1 MTRTSRGRWLGA
13 EGGEIPE
20 EVIFEDAGS
29 VTPVYTR
36 PATVSGGSR
45 PSTAERTAAAGGGGR
60 VAEPEQPKPTPKA
73 GADTTHYRRFGYECD
88 RKINDRV
95 AFMPLMLGA
104 FEQASNGPVDC
115 YLTTA
120 ISNYR
125 LPEVNYVEARWNRRT
140 WRETN
145 RVRNSLS
152 RLHVEPYDAMYE
164 LDGNGKKVLGPF
176 KRVLEAITAIETALT
191 KNLTLNKNSIADS
204 ASNLRWMVVDIIRQ
218 QIRLMDR
225 DVRVDAKHQ
234 LKKMIKSVFTM
245 RYKNYDRLPFA
256 TYSHQN
262 NEVWNGT
269 DYANGF
275 HKAGFLS
282 KIDATTKAEYL
293 LITSTQEK
301 LNIDIAVTSM
311 KHIGEIYTSLIDSL
325 DIVSGVND
333 SSLLD
338 EVDLAFKRYSLG
350 KAGLTGVPESASLS
364 TGALMLDLQKATGTF
379 MWELLLER
387 LEILRSNVFS
397 YFSII
402 THDNDNS
409 ESKLNGSG
417 AKSNGF
423 HSAAQLTDAYMDKA
437 VPACLS
443 HLFEKLSP
451 GLDIDT
457 MRIDQSRLHD
467 YAAIVGYYNAMR
479 VEFTALSN
487 MFIGDIRVSLFSE
500 FQSPTDGATI
510 GKNPATYYSVRGEV
524 RRAIVDEFVSMY
536 FKNSPNLSCLKIPQT
551 FGNIS
556 EQWARTMGQM
566 DATRIDRSNVSGTP
580 DDHPLR
586 NYPNKARDAISK
598 TVMKRMGTTDA
609 TDTVFGA
616 VCKIVYANYHADGA
630 FSSLLVNKQESYHQM
645 NKARFVRRYY
655 RSVSNPIAISSSF
668 IADYDAG
675 AFDEEKVEN
684 EALMASNVTRKI
696 TNDEFTLSYAEFI
709 RTHPLLASPAWISTP
724 LISYADFTTDAVGTF
739 AKLFKIKRGALGSL
753 TRKPESKHA
762 HASHQAP
769 KAATNQK
776 KQPAQPSGQRQLLP
790 PPGTS

>member
-1 MTRTSRGRWLGA
+1 
-13 EGGEIPE
+13 
-20 EVIFEDAGS
+20 
-29 VTPVYTR
+29 
-36 PATVSGGSR
+36 
-45 PSTAERTAAAGGGGR
+45 
-60 VAEPEQPKPTPKA
+60 
-73 GADTTHYRRFGYECD
+73 
-88 RKINDRV
+88 
-95 AFMPLMLGA
+95 MPLILGA

-164 LDGNGKKVLGPF
+164 LDKDGKKVLGPF
-176 KRVLEAITAIETALT
+176 KKVLQAITAIETDLIASLKT
-191 KNLTLNKNSIADS
+191 NKDSIADS

-234 LKKMIKSVFTM
+234 LKKMIKSVFSM
-245 RYKNYDRLPFA
+245 RYKNYDRLPFR
-256 TYSHQN
+256 TNSHQN

-282 KIDATTKAEYL
+282 KGDATTKAEYL
-293 LITSTQEK
+293 SITSLQEK
-301 LNIDIAVTSM
+301 LNISIAETSM
-311 KHIGEIYTSLIDSL
+311 QRIGEVYTSLIDSL
-325 DIVSGVND
+325 DIGGTKA

-338 EVDLAFKRYSLG
+338 EVDLAFKKYSLG
-350 KAGLTGVPESASLS
+350 KAGLTGVPETVNLS

-423 HSAAQLTDAYMDKA
+423 NSAAQLTDAYMDKA

-451 GLDIDT
+451 SFDSDT

-479 VEFTALSN
+479 AEFPALSKI
-487 MFIGDIRVSLFSE
+487 FINDIRVSVFSE
-500 FQSPTDGATI
+500 FQSPTDGVTI

-536 FKNSPNLSCLKIPQT
+536 FKNSPNLSCLKIPQI
-551 FGNIS
+551 FANIN
-556 EQWARTMGQM
+556 EQWAITMGQM

-586 NYPNKARDAISK
+586 NYPNKARDVISS
-598 TVMKRMGTTDA
+598 TVLTRMGTTADA
-609 TDTVFGA
+609 ADVVFGA

-630 FSSLLVNKQESYHQM
+630 FSSLIVNKQDTFHQM

-655 RSVSNPIAISSSF
+655 RSVSNPIAISSTF
-668 IADYDAG
+668 IADYDVG
-675 AFDEEKVEN
+675 VFEEEKAEN
-684 EALMASNVTRKI
+684 DALLVSNRTRGK
-696 TNDEFTLSYAEFI
+696 TSEEFTTSYNDFI
-709 RTHPLLASPAWISTP
+709 KTHPLLTSPEWISTP
-724 LISYADFTTDAVGTF
+724 LPTYTAFTADAVGTY
-739 AKLFKIKRGALGSL
+739 AALFKIKRGALGSL

-762 HASHQAP
+762 HASHP
-769 KAATNQK
+769 AATNQK
-776 KQPAQPSGQRQLLP
+776 KQPPGQQRQPPPHPGTAQPRPQ
-790 PPGTS
+790 TSRF